1 MAEAGK
7 QPSSSSKP
15 ASDGPEEVPISQL
28 SFPQL
33 KAFCERLEQDMK
45 RLSYSSEQLTSVRN
59 SFSAS
64 KNSVEMLSKLEDGAE
79 IMVPLTHSL
88 MIPGKLVSSKHV
100 ICDVGTGFHVR
111 KSTEAG
117 MEYMKRQIE
126 FLDKNIHQVRL
137 ILQQQQSE
145 FELAS
150 VYLQQKMQD
159 PEVVRQLQEA
169 AAQSGR
175 R

>member
-1 MAEAGK
+1 
-7 QPSSSSKP
+7 
-15 ASDGPEEVPISQL
+15 
-28 SFPQL
+28 
-33 KAFCERLEQDMK
+33 
-45 RLSYSSEQLTSVRN
+45 
-59 SFSAS
+59 
-64 KNSVEMLSKLEDGAE
+64 
-79 IMVPLTHSL
+79 
-88 MIPGKLVSSKHV
+88 
-100 ICDVGTGFHVR
+100 
-111 KSTEAG
+111 